1 MEDADSKPPPEDVM
15 FEPEPRAIMT
25 GAWKEAIDRVV
36 PCVVVL
42 K

>member
-1 MEDADSKPPPEDVM
+1 MEGAPDEAAAVEEVTQYPNDE
-15 FEPEPRAIMT
+15 
-25 GAWKEAIDRVV
+25 AWKRSLDRVV

>member
-1 MEDADSKPPPEDVM
+1 MSADAETRDDAIDDALPERIVA
-15 FEPEPRAIMT
+15 E
-25 GAWKEAIDRVV
+25 GAWKDALDRVV